1 MIKSIINIL
10 YNIGVII
17 MIFLGILIGSAL
29 AIFSAIYFPDRF
41 TAFVNFVASFLNKD
55 NYTDLK

>member
-1 MIKSIINIL
+1 
-10 YNIGVII
+10 